1 MPVAY
6 LPSPGRGLWQLGPIP
21 LRGYALTAILG
32 VVVALWLTDRRYR
45 HMGGPRGM
53 IWDVAT
59 LAVPAGIIGARLY
72 AVLTDFSAYFGPG
85 RDWVSVFRI
94 WDGGLGSTGMVIA
107 GAFGAW
113 VYCRRSGY
121 AVGPMALAAAP
132 AAAVAQA
139 IAIWGN
145 WFSQRLY
152 GPPSTLPW
160 AVAIGP
166 EHRPNGYESF
176 ATFQPLVLYESLY
189 DLLVAVAVA
198 YAIRRFL
205 LTGDRAF
212 AVYGALYGTGRFA
225 VEVTRI
231 DYSPRLLGIHT
242 TDLTMLVVVIGCVA
256 YLAATRSRRGQPTAG
271 AATSVVPPAPAPGAG
286 PGLTRPFRTEREAR

>member
-6 LPSPGRGLWQLGPIP
+6 LPSPARGLWQLGPLP
-21 LRGYALTAILG
+21 VRGYALTAIAG
-32 VVVALWLTDRRYR
+32 VVVALWLTDHRYR

-59 LAVPAGIIGARLY
+59 VAVPAGIVGARLY

-94 WDGGLGSTGMVIA
+94 WDGGLGSTGMIIA
-107 GAFGAW
+107 GAAGAW
-113 VYCRRSGY
+113 AYCRRSGY

-132 AAAVAQA
+132 AAAIAQA

-152 GPPSTLPW
+152 GPPSALPW
-160 AVAIGP
+160 AVAISP
-166 EHRPNGYESF
+166 EHRVNGDESF
-176 ATFQPLVLYESLY
+176 ATFTPLVLYESIW

-198 YAIRRFL
+198 WAIRRFL

-212 AVYGALYGTGRFA
+212 AMYGALYGAGRFT
-225 VEVTRI
+225 VEVLRV
-231 DYSPRLLGIHT
+231 DRSPRLLGIHT
-242 TDLTMLVVVIGCVA
+242 TEVTMLVVVLGCVA
-256 YLAATRSRRGQPTAG
+256 YLLATRARRGQPSAG
-271 AATSVVPPAPAPGAG
+271 AAAIDTAPGAAPDG
-286 PGLTRPFRTEREAR
+286 PAPLSPPFPTQREAR

>member
-6 LPSPGRGLWQLGPIP
+6 LPSPERGVWHLGPLP

-32 VVVALWLTDRRYR
+32 VVAALWLTDRRYR

-59 LAVPAGIIGARLY
+59 LAVPAGIVGARLY
-72 AVLTDFSAYFGPG
+72 AVLTDYSAYFGRG

-94 WDGGLGSTGMVIA
+94 WDGGLGSTGMIVA

-113 VYCRRSGY
+113 IYCRRSGY
-121 AVGPMALAAAP
+121 AIGPMALAAAP

-139 IAIWGN
+139 IATWGN

-152 GPPSTLPW
+152 GGPSALPW

-176 ATFQPLVLYESLY
+176 ATFQPLVLYESAW
-189 DLLVAVAVA
+189 DLLVAAAVT

-212 AVYGALYGTGRFA
+212 AVYGALYGAGRFT
-225 VEVTRI
+225 VEVLRI

-242 TDLTMLVVVIGCVA
+242 TELTMLVVVIGCVA
-256 YLAATRSRRGQPTAG
+256 YLAATRSRKRQPADI
-271 AATSVVPPAPAPGAG
+271 AAVPAAAP
-286 PGLTRPFRTEREAR
+286 PGLTRPFPTEREAR

>member
-6 LPSPGRGLWQLGPIP
+6 LPSPARGLWHLGPLP

-59 LAVPAGIIGARLY
+59 LAVPAGIVGARLY
-72 AVLTDFSAYFGPG
+72 AVLTDYSNYFGPG

-94 WDGGLGSTGMVIA
+94 WDGGLGSTGMV
-107 GAFGAW
+107 GAAAIGAW
-113 VYCRRSGY
+113 IYCRRSGY
-121 AVGPMALAAAP
+121 AIGPMALAAAP

-139 IAIWGN
+139 IATWGN

-152 GPPSTLPW
+152 GGPTTLPW
-160 AVAIGP
+160 AVAISP
-166 EHRPNGYESF
+166 EHRVNGYESF
-176 ATFQPLVLYESLY
+176 ATFQPLVLYESLW
-189 DLLVAVAVA
+189 DLLVALAVA
-198 YAIRRFL
+198 YAIRRFM

-212 AVYGALYGTGRFA
+212 AVYGALYGAGRFTI
-225 VEVTRI
+225 EVLRI
-231 DYSPRLLGIHT
+231 DFAPRLLGIHT
-242 TDLTMLVVVIGCVA
+242 TELTMLVVVIGCVA
-256 YLAATRSRRGQPTAG
+256 YLAATRSRRGQPSAG
-271 AATSVVPPAPAPGAG
+271 AATSTAQPGSAA
-286 PGLTRPFRTEREAR
+286 GLTRPFPAEREAR